1 MRLLKTS
8 IAVLTISALGLSSIA
23 LAESPT
29 LNKIKS
35 TNTILLGHR
44 ESSVPFSYY
53 DNNQNVIGY
62 SQEIEMKIVD
72 AIKAKLNLS
81 DLKTKMLPVTSANR
95 ITLLQNGSI
104 DIECGS
110 TTHNKERAQQVG
122 FSNTIFII
130 GTRLMTKTT
139 SGIKDFPDLAG
150 KNVVTTAGTTS
161 ERILQKMNNDKNMK
175 MNIVSA
181 KDHGEAFLMLQSGRA
196 VAFMMD
202 DALLFGERAK
212 ARNPTDWI
220 VVGEPQSYEAYGCM
234 VRKDDP
240 EFKAVADETIAKL
253 MTSGEINSIYE
264 KWFNK
269 PIPPKNL
276 NLEFQLSDKMQALF
290 KAPNDKPFE

>member
-8 IAVLTISALGLSSIA
+8 LAVLTISALGLSSVA
-23 LAESPT
+23 LADSAT
-29 LNKIKS
+29 LNKIKE

-62 SQEIEMKIVD
+62 SQEIEMKIVN
-72 AIKAKLNLS
+72 AIKAKLNLP

-130 GTRLMTKTT
+130 GTRLMTKNN

-161 ERILQKMNNDKNMK
+161 ERILQKMDNDKDMN
-175 MNIVSA
+175 MNIISA

-212 ARNPTDWI
+212 ARNPEDWV
-220 VVGEPQSYEAYGCM
+220 VVGKPQSYEAYGCI

-240 EFKAVADETIAKL
+240 EFKAIADETIAKL
-253 MTSGEINSIYE
+253 MTSGEINTIYD

-276 NLEFQLSDKMQALF
+276 NLEFPLSEKMQALF